1 MYELNRSYTP
11 RKSFVQILL
20 LPVPFRAFI
29 SPAICGSGCVQ
40 KHDRNC
46 GRNICF
52 GGSRKHL
59 LSADSKDRA
68 RVTAHLMWPGDT
80 CVSLTLRSTSK
91 EGLFVLL
98 YTWET
103 WFPRGKGKLVGAVCL
118 SSTALG
124 TCWCDYPLH
133 RQGLVHRQGMDG
145 TLAVSGGVA
154 WCWSL
159 CWSVLDGDLLPL
171 GVLTASAE
179 WGVNVTEQ
187 HQSLWFCSE
196 LLPELWQSSE
206 KCLEGFLNTV
216 RL

>member
-20 LPVPFRAFI
+20 LPMPFRAFI

-46 GRNICF
+46 GKNICF
-52 GGSRKHL
+52 GRSRKHL
-59 LSADSKDRA
+59 LSADSKGRA

-133 RQGLVHRQGMDG
+133 WQGLVHRQGMDG

-159 CWSVLDGDLLPL
+159 CWSVLDGACFLWVCSQPQLN
-171 GVLTASAE
+171 GVWTSLNNTKVFDFA
-179 WGVNVTEQ
+179 
-187 HQSLWFCSE
+187 QSCS
-196 LLPELWQSSE
+196 QSCDSPQR
-206 KCLEGFLNTV
+206 NA
-216 RL
+216 